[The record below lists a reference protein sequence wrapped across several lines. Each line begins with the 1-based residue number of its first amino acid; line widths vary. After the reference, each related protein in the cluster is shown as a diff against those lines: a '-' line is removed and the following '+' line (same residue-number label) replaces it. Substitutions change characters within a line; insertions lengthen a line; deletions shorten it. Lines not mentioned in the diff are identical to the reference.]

1 MMELNQYINKAFD
14 FEEKGYVDE
23 AIRLCSKCKQV
34 FPEYKDEIEL
44 EIAKINYRNGR
55 EEVALPQFLALHNK
69 TENDEVHG
77 LIIEAYYGIRKQEFD
92 GRYLENYR
100 QLREYQHFFG
110 NKEPLEVRYYP
121 ILVTEDCIWYYDSVE
136 KVFKDIKRCRIVM
149 EKPSD
154 DICLGNDLLWLED
167 ILMLEKMTRKANPLM
182 DMENALLIVY
192 RRETW
197 ELLLQLLDLGDLL
210 KIGRIVFYD
219 GKEQL
224 ESSLLENRVEF
235 PTMVVGNLSD
245 EVSQTLNKSYW
256 KCQQKYEEHC
266 REALEYYKENGE
278 VILNHIKQGK
288 PKILFMTS
296 RFTTA
301 LQYHIRDCMQAAE
314 KLGCET
320 ELIIERNNLE
330 RVTIQRIIKIL
341 ALFKPDIVFEID
353 YFRVGID
360 AIENLIWVTWVQ
372 DKLPQSTGNQEL
384 IMKLGN
390 RDIVVSPFF
399 SDLQG
404 KHWNMNYGMKVLKM
418 PLSANQDIY
427 KKRELSQKERE
438 QYTCDICYVANA
450 SDYRQMVK
458 RFKESLPEFMYEDYQ
473 IVMDVYF
480 QLMEN
485 EVFFHG
491 YEENLE
497 ILKTIMGEL
506 KIVWPEY
513 LVSDLAEKTAIWIS
527 YSRYKS
533 LVVEWLLEAGY
544 TDIKLYGKEWGND
557 EKFKPYAM
565 GVIENGEKLSKAL
578 QASKI
583 VLGVHPVFSLSA
595 RVIEG
600 IASGAFCLVNDIAG
614 ADIANAREY
623 FAEGT
628 ELIYYYGKQDF
639 IEKVGY
645 YLNHEEQREKIIEAG
660 QHKIAQALTYEVI
673 WKRLFMEIAQ
683 LVEEREDS

>member
-167 ILMLEKMTRKANPLM
+167 ILVLEKMTRKANPFM

-224 ESSLLENRVEF
+224 ESSFLENRVEF

-245 EVSQTLNKSYW
+245 EISQTLNKSYW
-256 KCQQKYEEHC
+256 KYQQKYEGHC

-278 VILNHIKQGK
+278 VILNHTKQGK
-288 PKILFMTS
+288 PKILFITC
-296 RFTTA
+296 RFRTA
-301 LQYHIRDCMQAAE
+301 LQYHIRDCLQAAE

-353 YFRVGID
+353 YFRAGID

-404 KHWNMNYGMKVLKM
+404 KHWNMNYSMKVLKM

-473 IVMDVYF
+473 MVMDVYF

-513 LVSDLAEKTAIWIS
+513 LVSDLAEKTAIEQN
-527 YSRYKS
+527 RC
-533 LVVEWLLEAGY
+533 
-544 TDIKLYGKEWGND
+544 
-557 EKFKPYAM
+557 AM
-565 GVIENGEKLSKAL
+565 A
-578 QASKI
+578 
-583 VLGVHPVFSLSA
+583 
-595 RVIEG
+595 
-600 IASGAFCLVNDIAG
+600 C
-614 ADIANAREY
+614 
-623 FAEGT
+623 
-628 ELIYYYGKQDF
+628 
-639 IEKVGY
+639 
-645 YLNHEEQREKIIEAG
+645 
-660 QHKIAQALTYEVI
+660 
-673 WKRLFMEIAQ
+673 
-683 LVEEREDS
+683 